1 MNIRSVNEV
10 RTVDA
15 VKIDIGEDDNVFFE
29 GNVREFMFS
38 DSAVPV
44 CKRLTGTVKIVRLK
58 GRVPGRYSIRE
69 LGCAYNPT
77 MYVGLDSTI
86 TFNGNTDN
94 IDTVFDI
101 GRKH

>member
-15 VKIDIGEDDNVFFE
+15 VKIDIGENDNVFFE
-29 GNVREFMFS
+29 GNVHEFMFS

-69 LGCAYNPT
+69 LGSARNPT
-77 MYVGLDSTI
+77 MYVRLDATI
-86 TFNGNTDN
+86 TFNGNISS